1 MTTYS
6 SGEWGY
12 YNTEQAVFEDT
23 KLTSSITPQ
32 NEHKTLPYQINLKWF
47 KCKFCDTIFYDNFDK
62 LIHTRQMH
70 QAEEEEQQQ
79 LLNSATPSNSEKV
92 IQDVPLQRINS
103 EKFQKTSHKRK
114 ISQMETINVPPSPM
128 NLTPPLSKIIRIFQN
143 NESRSNN
150 NVILQHQK
158 IINCKFCNTPFF
170 DNFEKLIHTMKEH
183 QTTSSPNDSEKK
195 LQKNTEQPEQFYEKH
210 EKLIREKEKCKKIFA
225 SVMAKLRAKKCK

>member
-6 SGEWGY
+6 SSKRGH
-12 YNTEQAVFEDT
+12 YNNEQVVFEDT

-114 ISQMETINVPPSPM
+114 ISQVETINVPPSPM
-128 NLTPPLSKIIRIFQN
+128 NLTPPPSKIICIFQN
-143 NESRSNN
+143 NESGSNN

-158 IINCKFCNTPFF
+158 IINCKYCDTPFS

-195 LQKNTEQPEQFYEKH
+195 LQKNTEEPE
-210 EKLIREKEKCKKIFA
+210 LIREKEKCKKIFA

>member
-6 SGEWGY
+6 SSKRGH
-12 YNTEQAVFEDT
+12 YNNEQVVFEDT

-103 EKFQKTSHKRK
+103 EKNLPNGNYKC
-114 ISQMETINVPPSPM
+114 SPIPHEFD
-128 NLTPPLSKIIRIFQN
+128 TTTFKN
-143 NESRSNN
+143 NSY
-150 NVILQHQK
+150 
-158 IINCKFCNTPFF
+158 F
-170 DNFEKLIHTMKEH
+170 
-183 QTTSSPNDSEKK
+183 SE
-195 LQKNTEQPEQFYEKH
+195 
-210 EKLIREKEKCKKIFA
+210 
-225 SVMAKLRAKKCK
+225 

>member
-1 MTTYS
+1 M
-6 SGEWGY
+6 
-12 YNTEQAVFEDT
+12 VFEDT

-70 QAEEEEQQQ
+70 QAEEEQQQ

-114 ISQMETINVPPSPM
+114 ISQVETINVPPSPM
-128 NLTPPLSKIIRIFQN
+128 NLTPPPPSKIIRIFQN

-158 IINCKFCNTPFF
+158 IINCKFCDTPFF

-195 LQKNTEQPEQFYEKH
+195 LQKNTEEPE
-210 EKLIREKEKCKKIFA
+210 LIREKEKCKKIFA

>member
-1 MTTYS
+1 
-6 SGEWGY
+6 
-12 YNTEQAVFEDT
+12 
-23 KLTSSITPQ
+23 
-32 NEHKTLPYQINLKWF
+32 
-47 KCKFCDTIFYDNFDK
+47 
-62 LIHTRQMH
+62 
-70 QAEEEEQQQ
+70 
-79 LLNSATPSNSEKV
+79 
-92 IQDVPLQRINS
+92 
-103 EKFQKTSHKRK
+103 
-114 ISQMETINVPPSPM
+114 METINVPPSPM
-128 NLTPPLSKIIRIFQN
+128 NLTPPPPSKIIRIFQN

-158 IINCKFCNTPFF
+158 IINCKFCDTPFF

>member
-6 SGEWGY
+6 SSKRGH
-12 YNTEQAVFEDT
+12 YNNEQVVFEDT

-128 NLTPPLSKIIRIFQN
+128 NLTPLPSKIICIFQN
-143 NESRSNN
+143 KESRSNN
-150 NVILQHQK
+150 TVILQHQK
-158 IINCKFCNTPFF
+158 IINCKFCDTPFS

-195 LQKNTEQPEQFYEKH
+195 LQKNTEEPE
-210 EKLIREKEKCKKIFA
+210 LIREKEKCKKIFA

>member
-6 SGEWGY
+6 SSKRGH
-12 YNTEQAVFEDT
+12 YNNEQVVFEDT

-32 NEHKTLPYQINLKWF
+32 NENKTLPYQINLKWF

-70 QAEEEEQQQ
+70 QAEEEQQQ

-128 NLTPPLSKIIRIFQN
+128 NLTPPPSKIICIFQN
-143 NESRSNN
+143 NEGRSNN
-150 NVILQHQK
+150 TVILQHQK
-158 IINCKFCNTPFF
+158 IINCKFCDSTTFS

-195 LQKNTEQPEQFYEKH
+195 LQNTKEPE
-210 EKLIREKEKCKKIFA
+210 LIREKEKCKKIFA

>member
-6 SGEWGY
+6 SSEWGY

-32 NEHKTLPYQINLKWF
+32 NENKTLPYQINLKWF

-70 QAEEEEQQQ
+70 QAEEEQQQ

-103 EKFQKTSHKRK
+103 EKVQKTSHKRK

-128 NLTPPLSKIIRIFQN
+128 NLTPPPPSKIIRIFQN

-158 IINCKFCNTPFF
+158 IINCKFCDTPFF

-195 LQKNTEQPEQFYEKH
+195 LQKNTEEPE
-210 EKLIREKEKCKKIFA
+210 LIREKEKCKKIFA

>member
-6 SGEWGY
+6 SSKRGH
-12 YNTEQAVFEDT
+12 YNNEQVVFEDT

-32 NEHKTLPYQINLKWF
+32 NENKTLQYQINLKWF
-47 KCKFCDTIFYDNFDK
+47 KCKFCDTISYDNFDK

-70 QAEEEEQQQ
+70 QAEEEQQQ

-103 EKFQKTSHKRK
+103 EKVQKTSHKRK

-128 NLTPPLSKIIRIFQN
+128 NLTPPPPSKIIRIFQN

-158 IINCKFCNTPFF
+158 IINCKFCDTPFF

-195 LQKNTEQPEQFYEKH
+195 LQKNTEEPE
-210 EKLIREKEKCKKIFA
+210 LIREKEKCKKIFA

>member
-6 SGEWGY
+6 SSEWGY

-62 LIHTRQMH
+62 FIHTRQMH
-70 QAEEEEQQQ
+70 QAEEEQQQ

-103 EKFQKTSHKRK
+103 EKVQKTSHKRK
-114 ISQMETINVPPSPM
+114 ISQMETIIVPPSPM
-128 NLTPPLSKIIRIFQN
+128 NLTPPPPSKIIRIFQN

-158 IINCKFCNTPFF
+158 IINCKFCDTPFF

-195 LQKNTEQPEQFYEKH
+195 LQKNTEEPE
-210 EKLIREKEKCKKIFA
+210 LIREKEKRKKIFA

>member
-6 SGEWGY
+6 SSEWGY

-32 NEHKTLPYQINLKWF
+32 NENKTLPYQINLKWF

-103 EKFQKTSHKRK
+103 EKVQKTSHKRK

-128 NLTPPLSKIIRIFQN
+128 NLTPPPSKIICIFQN
-143 NESRSNN
+143 NEGRSNN
-150 NVILQHQK
+150 TVILQHQK
-158 IINCKFCNTPFF
+158 IINCKFCDTPFF

-195 LQKNTEQPEQFYEKH
+195 LQKNTEEPE
-210 EKLIREKEKCKKIFA
+210 LIREKEKCKKIFA